1 MFFRSEYSLLHAKS
15 TTPDHKREHRHT
27 ERGSAMDAEKQSGTD
42 PQPVD
47 DRPRWQQIIFDDIF
61 LILTLGLVIPTIFY
75 LVLGLMDL
83 ASVPMFEP

>member
-1 MFFRSEYSLLHAKS
+1 MSADKKPEVDP
-15 TTPDHKREHRHT
+15 TPNN
-27 ERGSAMDAEKQSGTD
+27 
-42 PQPVD
+42 

-61 LILTLGLVIPTIFY
+61 LLLTLGLVIPTIFY

>member
-1 MFFRSEYSLLHAKS
+1 
-15 TTPDHKREHRHT
+15 
-27 ERGSAMDAEKQSGTD
+27 MDADRKPDTSSNPEN
-42 PQPVD
+42 

-61 LILTLGLVIPTIFY
+61 LLLTLGLVIPTIFY

>member
-1 MFFRSEYSLLHAKS
+1 
-15 TTPDHKREHRHT
+15 
-27 ERGSAMDAEKQSGTD
+27 MDADRKPDTGSNPEN
-42 PQPVD
+42 

-61 LILTLGLVIPTIFY
+61 LLLTLGLVIPTIFY